1 MKFFPIPAAL
11 PAFAAATVMLG
22 GCTAYGSDP
31 LGGVFGGDP
40 YRDGE
45 YRDGRYG
52 ADPRSD
58 RYGTGYSND
67 FERDAF
73 NACGQQATRY
83 GRVAIDRVD
92 QVRRDSVRV
101 VGRTDSRDRRT
112 DEFTCTFRSDGRV
125 VDFRV
130 Y

>member
-1 MKFFPIPAAL
+1 MKIFSLPTAFPAI
-11 PAFAAATVMLG
+11 AAATVMLA

-31 LGGVFGGDP
+31 LGGIFGGDP
-40 YRDGE
+40 YRDDE
-45 YRDGRYG
+45 YRDDRYG
-52 ADPRSD
+52 AD

-67 FERDAF
+67 FERAAF
-73 NACGQQATRY
+73 NACGQRATRY

-92 QVRRDSVRV
+92 QVTRDSVRV
-101 VGRTDSRDRRT
+101 VGRTDSRDRRR

-125 VDFRV
+125 IDFRV